1 VASTKPNIWDNYA
14 PKVTSS
20 VKSKAEQVVSNTES
34 LGGDSEEEEQ
44 MHAEGASPETIL
56 AGLDSLHALFT
67 ADKFHTKLLK
77 EVSCSLL

>member
-1 VASTKPNIWDNYA
+1 MHYFQSSLFNDVANTKPNIWDNYA
-14 PKVTSS
+14 PKVT
-20 VKSKAEQVVSNTES
+20 SNTES

-44 MHAEGASPETIL
+44 MHAEDASPETIL